1 MTTKSKRFIFY
12 LLGITIVALVI
23 RAIICVQLF
32 NAPDV
37 QTPNVQTDMATYLTM
52 AKDILKGNWPD
63 HYDYQPFYYTVFL
76 PFCLSIVSSSTALV
90 MVMQTLLGSL
100 AVWLV
105 GLGTAQLYGRKA
117 GLIAA
122 VLLALARFHAFY
134 TPFLLFEVL
143 NSVWLALLFLPFIL
157 AFILWRNRR
166 KIAKGAAIAVATIA
180 IFYLPQ
186 LPFSIVNYRYTGRW
200 CGPSTAGDKVLA
212 LGNTPEAPP
221 GGLEYPMTYHEWCN
235 DSDKRPEEGRVSVPS
250 HIIQWFME
258 SPLQVIELQFRK
270 VLPVLSV

>member
-1 MTTKSKRFIFY
+1 MKTKRFLC
-12 LLGITIVALVI
+12 LLLSITIIALII

-143 NSVWLALLFLPFIL
+143 NSFWLALLFWLL
-157 AFILWRNRR
+157 VRSWKRNTWLLWMLS
-166 KIAKGAAIAVATIA
+166 AV
-180 IFYLPQ
+180 
-186 LPFSIVNYRYTGRW
+186 
-200 CGPSTAGDKVLA
+200 
-212 LGNTPEAPP
+212 
-221 GGLEYPMTYHEWCN
+221 
-235 DSDKRPEEGRVSVPS
+235 
-250 HIIQWFME
+250 
-258 SPLQVIELQFRK
+258 
-270 VLPVLSV
+270 VLSCAALTRGNALLFLPCDHRHLLFTATAVQHRELPIHGPLVRPFDGGRQSARVGQHAGSASRRARIPDDLP